1 MMAGL
6 ANARVVRVQ
15 VAEPVKMRM
24 VRLRFAKL
32 STRMLD
38 FANPGWV
45 GLQKHEGGEGMGGQ
59 ACKNMVK
66 LNLRME
72 GGLTCIS
79 EGGMAHFRKN

>member
-1 MMAGL
+1 M
-6 ANARVVRVQ
+6 Q
-15 VAEPVKMRM
+15 VAEPVKTRM
-24 VRLRFAKL
+24 VRLRFAKS
-32 STRMLD
+32 STHMLN

-45 GLQKHEGGEGMGGQ
+45 GLQKREGGEDMGGQ

-66 LNLRME
+66 INLRMG